1 MLKNYFTVTLRNL
14 LRNRSYS
21 LLNIGGLAA
30 GLATGILILLWL
42 SDEVSFD
49 RFHTSSRQLYRII
62 VDVSE
67 VKVALTPPPLAKA
80 LRAELPEAI
89 NVTQIAATTRL
100 FTSGDKNFEEKRIF
114 FADTVFLKMFD
125 FPLVKGDAKTALSQ
139 PDGLIMTE
147 EMAMKYFGRAD
158 PVGQVIQ
165 MDKAHSFTVNGVLR
179 NIPKNSHLQFD
190 FLLPIE
196 FLERDSEFQKYYSWD
211 SYNSI
216 YTYVQLRPE
225 VTGGSSRMDQITDRI
240 NQMYSRHEQD
250 MKANFILQPLLDI
263 HLKSGNLMADVTGH
277 GNIQYVRIFS
287 LVSVFILIVACINF
301 MNLATARA
309 VRRAKEV
316 GMRKVLGAYKRQLIE
331 QFMGEAMLISLI
343 SLLVA
348 LLLVTLSLPAFNE
361 LTEKDL
367 SLRPEPGIV
376 GGMLGI
382 VVLTSILAG
391 CYPAL
396 YLSSFHP
403 IQSLKGTF
411 RTGVKS
417 VWFRNS
423 LVVLQ
428 FVVTIV
434 LVVATVTVYRQVQF
448 ISQQNLGFDRENLL
462 YAPMKADMFSQYQ
475 TLRARIEGSNTLGEF
490 TITSDLPANINSATY
505 DVEWQ
510 GKIENQQIV
519 FPLISVDEYFVKT
532 LGMKLLTGR
541 SFSSEFTADSS
552 NYMVNEKTLKIMNM
566 DPLTAVGKK
575 ISVNGKQGTIIG
587 VVQDFHFKP
596 LQQIIEPLIMQLNT
610 FGGFVMVRTRPAEA
624 KATLQELESIFDKLN
639 TIYPFEYSFLD
650 QDFETLYRT
659 ENRISRISVVFA
671 ALAIFIA
678 CLGLFG
684 LSAFMV
690 EKRVKEIGVRKVV
703 GASVGSIVVLLSNNL
718 VRLVL
723 LSMILASPLAWYLM
737 NLWLENYA
745 YHVPINAWPF
755 VLAGM
760 AAIFT
765 ALLATGFQTFKA
777 AMSNPVKSLRTE

>member
-225 VTGGSSRMDQITDRI
+225 VTGSSSRMDQITDRI

-250 MKANFILQPLLDI
+250 MKANFIFQPLLDI

-417 VWFRNS
+417 VW
-423 LVVLQ
+423 
-428 FVVTIV
+428 
-434 LVVATVTVYRQVQF
+434 
-448 ISQQNLGFDRENLL
+448 
-462 YAPMKADMFSQYQ
+462 
-475 TLRARIEGSNTLGEF
+475 
-490 TITSDLPANINSATY
+490 
-505 DVEWQ
+505 
-510 GKIENQQIV
+510 
-519 FPLISVDEYFVKT
+519 
-532 LGMKLLTGR
+532 
-541 SFSSEFTADSS
+541 
-552 NYMVNEKTLKIMNM
+552 
-566 DPLTAVGKK
+566 
-575 ISVNGKQGTIIG
+575 
-587 VVQDFHFKP
+587 
-596 LQQIIEPLIMQLNT
+596 
-610 FGGFVMVRTRPAEA
+610 
-624 KATLQELESIFDKLN
+624 
-639 TIYPFEYSFLD
+639 
-650 QDFETLYRT
+650 
-659 ENRISRISVVFA
+659 
-671 ALAIFIA
+671 
-678 CLGLFG
+678 
-684 LSAFMV
+684 
-690 EKRVKEIGVRKVV
+690 
-703 GASVGSIVVLLSNNL
+703 
-718 VRLVL
+718 
-723 LSMILASPLAWYLM
+723 
-737 NLWLENYA
+737 
-745 YHVPINAWPF
+745 
-755 VLAGM
+755 
-760 AAIFT
+760 
-765 ALLATGFQTFKA
+765 
-777 AMSNPVKSLRTE
+777 